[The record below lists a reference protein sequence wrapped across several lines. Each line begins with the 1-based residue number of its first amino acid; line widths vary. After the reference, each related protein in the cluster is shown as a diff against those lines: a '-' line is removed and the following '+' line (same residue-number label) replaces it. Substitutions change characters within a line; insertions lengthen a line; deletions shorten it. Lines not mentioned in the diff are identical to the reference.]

1 MPKKNAPSPQPQTHF
16 ELVPLEVVA
25 KIAAIDTPFE
35 LTRPLT
41 LDQPSPPKS
50 APPAKKK

>member
-25 KIAAIDTPFE
+25 KIAAIDAPFE
-35 LTRPLT
+35 VAPVLT
-41 LDQPSPPKS
+41 LVQPSQPKPP
-50 APPAKKK
+50 PQTKK